1 MTTAL
6 RWTLY
11 IIAALVAASTVN
23 AFVILTGATW

>member
-11 IIAALVAASTVN
+11 IIAALVAASAVN
-23 AFVILTGATW
+23 AFVILTGKFL

>member
-11 IIAALVAASTVN
+11 IIAALVAVSAVN
-23 AFVILTGATW
+23 TIVILTGAFL

>member
-11 IIAALVAASTVN
+11 ILAALVATSAVN
-23 AFVILTGATW
+23 TIVILTGALL